1 MESNKLLTKIRKKR
15 IAVVIVMVAVIFLI
29 TYFVFPLYFML
40 SKQNI
45 KMKDKLFSYLS
56 DKDTEKFTDMFS
68 PAAKADPDFDEN
80 VSEIFNL
87 VNGEFTDESWRYI
100 HRTTYSSESYN
111 FDYGRLS
118 KLGWEYTFI
127 NIPTDTGK
135 TYTFYVRYTVINDS
149 APKNKGVNCF
159 AAVSTDDSDD
169 YVMIAS
175 DEISRITFDPNA

>member
-45 KMKDKLFSYLS
+45 KMKDKLFTYLS

-68 PAAKADPDFDEN
+68 PAAKADPDFDKN
-80 VSEIFNL
+80 ISEIFNL
-87 VNGEFTDESWRYI
+87 VDGKFTDESWRYI

-135 TYTFYVRYTVINDS
+135 TYNSYVRYTIINDS
-149 APKNKGVNCF
+149 APKDKGVNYF
-159 AAVSTDDSDD
+159 AAVCTDDSDD
-169 YVMIAS
+169 YVVIAS

>member
-149 APKNKGVNCF
+149 APKDKGVNCF

>member
-68 PAAKADPDFDEN
+68 PAAKADPEFDEN

-87 VNGEFTDESWRYI
+87 VNGELTDESWRYI

-149 APKNKGVNCF
+149 APKDKGVNCF

>member
-87 VNGEFTDESWRYI
+87 VNGELTDESWRYI

-149 APKNKGVNCF
+149 APKDKGVNCF

>member
-149 APKNKGVNCF
+149 APKDKGVNCF
-159 AAVSTDDSDD
+159 VAVSTDDSDD

>member
-1 MESNKLLTKIRKKR
+1 MESNQPLAKIVKKR
-15 IAVVIVMVAVIFLI
+15 IATVIVMVAVIFLI
-29 TYFVFPLYFML
+29 TYFVFPLYFMFL
-40 SKQNI
+40 KQNI
-45 KMKDKLFSYLS
+45 KMKDKLFTYLS

-127 NIPTDTGK
+127 NIPTDNGK

-149 APKNKGVNCF
+149 APKDKGVYCF

>member
-1 MESNKLLTKIRKKR
+1 
-15 IAVVIVMVAVIFLI
+15 MVAVIFLI

-149 APKNKGVNCF
+149 ASKDKGVNCF